1 VSDRKA
7 AERAAFE
14 RVFYPDS
21 RVLVNELG
29 LRDAAS
35 LDAAERLFTDT
46 RIEEGMPARA
56 SEPTYAGFKAIHH
69 HLFQDLYA
77 WAGQERTYTTGRGPI
92 PFAPPEQI
100 GPWMEKQFAAFRAA
114 GELKGLGAEA
124 FAAKA
129 AEFITEINAAHPFI
143 EGNGRAQR
151 VWLGGVAERAGFEF
165 TIRPEDQAAWY
176 EASRIGF
183 EAANTAPMAQ
193 LILAR
198 IQTLQL
204 AENGRGPERA
214 AQFLAMSR
222 EAALASGDGSFQAA
236 WANLDKIAAVVG
248 SAMAHDG
255 EAQVRLLDKARHQ
268 VAEHLRAGRTIIEVS
283 KEQAWRNAAQDQVSS
298 PTDPTLDDRDR

>member
-1 VSDRKA
+1 MSDRKD

-14 RVFYPDS
+14 RVFYPGS

-56 SEPTYAGFKAIHH
+56 GEPTYAAFKAIHF

-77 WAGQERTYTTGRGPI
+77 WAGQERTYTTGRGPT

-100 GPWMEKQFAAFRAA
+100 APWMEKQFAAFRAA
-114 GELKGLGAEA
+114 GEMKGLSAEG
-124 FAAKA
+124 FAVASA
-129 AEFITEINAAHPFI
+129 NFITEINAAHPFI
-143 EGNGRAQR
+143 EGNGRTQR
-151 VWLGGVAERAGFEF
+151 IWLGGVAERAGFEF
-165 TIRPEDQAAWY
+165 RIRPEDQAAWY

-183 EAANTAPMAQ
+183 ELAKTEPMAE

-198 IQTLQL
+198 IQTLQR
-204 AENGRGPERA
+204 AEDGRGPERA

-248 SAMAHDG
+248 SAMAHDV
-255 EAQVRLLDKARHQ
+255 EAQGRLLEKARHQ
-268 VAEHLRAGRTIIEVS
+268 VAEHLRAGRTIVEVS
-283 KEQAWRNAAQDQVSS
+283 KEQAWRNASQDQVPS
-298 PTDPTLDDRDR
+298 PIDPHLGGKDR